1 MIKSLIWLAFV
12 GLLSLC
18 EEFADLGQGFWPRH
32 SRSAHGLWGDY
43 PYIVVPLYF
52 AKQGFETVFRIIKR

>member
-1 MIKSLIWLAFV
+1 MIESLIWLAFV

-32 SRSAHGLWGDY
+32 SRSAHGLWGDIPVY
-43 PYIVVPLYF
+43 RGAAL
-52 AKQGFETVFRIIKR
+52 FRQARF